1 MEEKVR
7 KVPRRLVGC
16 LGRRGFAPSGVAGG
30 VGTGCGEKRRR
41 RLRARSQHEMMG
53 GITAELH
60 NTWIVQHVVSY
71 PCRLVSV

>member
-30 VGTGCGEKRRR
+30 VGTGCGEERRR
-41 RLRARSQHEMMG
+41 RSHSQHEKMG
-53 GITAELH
+53 GITTELH
-60 NTWIVQHVVSY
+60 NTWIVQHMVSY
-71 PCRLVSV
+71 PCSLVPV